1 MERHGF
7 IHDMLDVKLLI
18 LLAASHAEFPVDSE
32 TIYDLCYQDE
42 TLSYFDL
49 KQALPQLVD
58 SGHLAMDS
66 RGLYTITDKGR
77 EHAAVMDDLIAVPV
91 HKRVLDAVCAY
102 NARRRRDELIH
113 VDIAKQ
119 DDGEFAVSMQLDYDG
134 GRLIRLELSAP
145 TEKQARAF
153 GAAFRANA
161 EEVYQ
166 SVIMQMLGYI
176 EKKPGG
182 KN

>member
-1 MERHGF
+1 MEPHGF

-18 LLAASHAEFPVDSE
+18 LLAASRAEFPMDSE

-49 KQALPQLVD
+49 KQALPQMVE
-58 SGHLAMDS
+58 SQHLAVDEN
-66 RGLYTITDKGR
+66 GLYTITDKGR

-91 HKRVLDAVCAY
+91 HQRVLDAVRAY

-113 VDIAKQ
+113 VDIEKQ

-153 GAAFRANA
+153 GQAFRANA

-166 SVIMQMLGYI
+166 TVIMQMLGYT
-176 EKKPGG
+176 EKKPDGR
-182 KN
+182 N